1 MTDQR
6 MLQKIRALLAKAEST
21 DYPEEAEA
29 LSTRAQELMARHSI
43 DRALL
48 DAAAGSRES
57 PAGRRVPVASP
68 YEMPKATLLHVVAEA
83 NRCRSVWH
91 RDLGA
96 STVFGFPADLEA
108 VEMMYTS
115 LLVQATGA
123 MLRSGSRHD
132 EYGRS
137 RTRSFR
143 QSFLSA
149 YAGRIGE
156 RLRAATRAAVEEASA
171 GTGLLPV
178 LATRDKAV
186 EQAVTEVFPRLR
198 RFANSVTNRDG
209 YEAGRAAADRAALGH
224 HAEVRSPG

>member
-6 MLQKIRALLAKAEST
+6 MLQRIRALLAKAEST
-21 DYPEEAEA
+21 EFPEEAEA
-29 LSTRAQELMARHSI
+29 LSTRAQALMARHSI
-43 DRALL
+43 DEALL
-48 DAAAGSRES
+48 DAASGTRAS
-57 PAGRRVPVASP
+57 PHSRRVPVESP

-83 NRCRSVWH
+83 NRCRAIWDKS
-91 RDLGA
+91 LGA

-108 VEMMYTS
+108 VEMMFTS

-123 MLRSGSRHD
+123 MLRSGTHQD

-137 RTRSFR
+137 RTKSFR

-156 RLRAATRAAVEEASA
+156 RLREATRAAVAEASP

-178 LATRDKAV
+178 LATREVAVQKAV
-186 EQAVTEVFPRLR
+186 AEAFPRIR
-198 RFANSVTNRDG
+198 QFANSVTNHDG
-209 YEAGRAAADRAALGH
+209 ARAGRAAADLAALGH
-224 HAEVRSPG
+224 HAAVTAD